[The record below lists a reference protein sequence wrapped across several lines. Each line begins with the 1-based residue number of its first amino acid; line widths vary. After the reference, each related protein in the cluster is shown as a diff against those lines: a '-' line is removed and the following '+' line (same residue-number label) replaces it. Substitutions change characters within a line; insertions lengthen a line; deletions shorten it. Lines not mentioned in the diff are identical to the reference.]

1 VANDAAELRHNYCG
15 SGERELSYTDVIHLA
30 TAVVHDDC
38 GVLDTGDPDVE
49 GVDGI
54 KTVLL

>member
-1 VANDAAELRHNYCG
+1 VAKDAAELRHDYDE
-15 SGERELSYTDVIHLA
+15 SGERELSYADVIHLA

-38 GVLDTGDPDVE
+38 GVLWNGDPDLE
-49 GVDGI
+49 GVDDI